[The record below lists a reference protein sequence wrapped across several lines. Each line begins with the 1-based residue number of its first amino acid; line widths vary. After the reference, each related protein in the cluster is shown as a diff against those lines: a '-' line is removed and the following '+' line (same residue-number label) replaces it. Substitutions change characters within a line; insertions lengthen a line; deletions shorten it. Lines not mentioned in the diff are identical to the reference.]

1 MRRSHL
7 LNQELDRIKEGDKI
21 LLFWDQRR
29 QWLLDVDKERSFHT
43 HKGAVKLSDTIG
55 KRYGDTVQSALGL
68 IFLILR
74 PTTYDLLSYVARPT
88 QIMYPKDIGLVLLK
102 LGLSSGKTV
111 IEAGTGSG
119 AMTLAMA
126 NAVKPDGHVYSYEIR
141 SSFRD
146 SAKRTLRRAGLEE
159 YVTLEHRDAKDGFL
173 QREVDAALIDLGE
186 PWAVIPQA
194 WEALRGGAPIASF
207 SPTINQVERTV
218 VNMRGRF
225 ANVQCLETFLR
236 EIRAEEGKT
245 RPATV
250 MTGHTGYLTFGN
262 KIYPSSQEKEASADH
277 AETFNQ
283 DNASNLR
290 L

>member
-1 MRRSHL
+1 MNRES
-7 LNQELDRIKEGDKI
+7 ERIKEGDKI

-29 QWLLDVDKERSFHT
+29 QWLLDVEKERQFHT
-43 HKGAVKLSDTIG
+43 HKGVVKLGDTIG
-55 KRYGDTVQSALGL
+55 KRYGDIVESSLGL

-74 PTTYDLLSYVARPT
+74 PTTYDFLGHVARPT

-102 LGLSSGKTV
+102 LGLSSGKVV

-126 NAVKPDGHVYSYEIR
+126 SAVKPDGHVYSYEIR

-146 SAKRTLRRAGLEE
+146 SARRTLRRAGLDE
-159 YVTLEHRDAKDGFL
+159 YVTLEHRDAKEGFE

-186 PWAVIPQA
+186 PWAVIPHA

-207 SPTINQVERTV
+207 SPTMNQVERTV
-218 VNMRGRF
+218 VSMHGRF
-225 ANVQCLETFLR
+225 ANIQSLECLLR

-250 MTGHTGYLTFGN
+250 MIGHTGYLTFAN
-262 KIYPSSQEKEASADH
+262 KIYSSE
-277 AETFNQ
+277 
-283 DNASNLR
+283 
-290 L
+290 